1 MSFCTIPSLLIQH
14 PSSFAVLAILTNNA
28 LGRASEY
35 PHHFRAWKVSDRRL
49 TKAKLNEIA
58 VALERRPTAE
68 ISTSKVSLKRG
79 ACEAKL
85 DVRQV
90 KRHLANNTSSSKP
103 EIMQSGWYVLFSF
116 KLLLVTDINKAIL
129 LDLTICCVCIN
140 ITQESRRRL
149 SLWDTVS
156 NTRLSRDQ

>member
-1 MSFCTIPSLLIQH
+1 M
-14 PSSFAVLAILTNNA
+14 
-28 LGRASEY
+28 
-35 PHHFRAWKVSDRRL
+35 SDRRL

-68 ISTSKVSLKRG
+68 MSTSKVSLKRG

-90 KRHLANNTSSSKP
+90 KRHLASDTSSSKP

-116 KLLLVTDINKAIL
+116 KLRLVTDINKAIL
-129 LDLTICCVCIN
+129 LDLTICCVCVSIA
-140 ITQESRRRL
+140 QEPRRRL
-149 SLWDTVS
+149 SFWGTAS
-156 NTRLSRDQ
+156 NTQLSRYQ